1 MGILNRLLGTAETTA
16 RRGAAGGRAA
26 AGRATGRGMGRGT
39 AGRGMPSGR
48 GMGRSR
54 MATPTPTRRF
64 GRGTPTTAASGG
76 LGRLLGSLTGRR

>member
-26 AGRATGRGMGRGT
+26 AGRGMGGRGMAAGRGMPTGRGMGRT
-39 AGRGMPSGR
+39 
-48 GMGRSR
+48 R
-54 MATPTPTRRF
+54 MASGTPTRRF
-64 GRGTPTTAASGG
+64 GRGAPTTAASGG

>member
-1 MGILNRLLGTAETTA
+1 
-16 RRGAAGGRAA
+16 
-26 AGRATGRGMGRGT
+26 MGRGT

>member
-16 RRGAAGGRAA
+16 RRGAAGGRSA
-26 AGRATGRGMGRGT
+26 AGRATTGRGMA
-39 AGRGMPSGR
+39 AGRGMASGR

-54 MATPTPTRRF
+54 MASGTPTRRM
-64 GRGTPTTAASGG
+64 GRGAPTTAASGG